1 MPSIEPTKDMTNWD
15 EVYAQF
21 SEKQLP
27 EVKKLNNPTITDKID
42 LARLKANWAEICRL
56 IKETVPT
63 AEKLLELMK
72 SAGCATTPEEVH
84 VSPELFETGLRYH
97 TYMRYRLLIPRL
109 FPMLGADVMEFLN

>member
-1 MPSIEPTKDMTNWD
+1 MTQT
-15 EVYAQF
+15 EFSRAVGVSRQSVYKWESGQ
-21 SEKQLP
+21 SYP
-27 EVKKLNNPTITDKID
+27 E
-42 LARLKANWAEICRL
+42 
-56 IKETVPT
+56 